1 MKKGAALVSLVL
13 VLALT
18 AALAVPAAASSG
30 TESITVTCRAIKI
43 FVDGTAVIPTD
54 AAGNPVEPFICDG
67 TTYLPVRAVARA
79 LGLSVAWDEG
89 TGTVSLTSGGTADP
103 GSGTAAATNGT
114 KTITVTRRDIRIA
127 IDGAV
132 ITPTDAAGAAVEP
145 FIYDGTTYLPVRA
158 VASALGVAVGWDE
171 ATSSVYLGAQPQKMV
186 WLLQSET
193 EYYAD
198 GTVKREAS
206 YTYDADWRCTAI
218 ASHFPGDPDSDNTV
232 TRTYDEAGNVIFE
245 DFGDGYSRYAYD
257 DAGNLV
263 SDKYY
268 YGGSMVEWLFAYD
281 DAGRLSLK
289 TTQEKDKVVTTAAY
303 TYDARGDLV
312 RIVADYPE
320 NPGYDYEQDYTYTYG
335 DGGRLTSLGCAYTG
349 GYVYGTFQMYYYDDA
364 GRLAVE
370 YQYWVDGGEKTYY
383 DTNRYT
389 YDEAG
394 NLSSVT
400 YDSGGISYTYV
411 AVTL

>member
-1 MKKGAALVSLVL
+1 MTG
-13 VLALT
+13 
-18 AALAVPAAASSG
+18 
-30 TESITVTCRAIKI
+30 RR
-43 FVDGTAVIPTD
+43 
-54 AAGNPVEPFICDG
+54 IC
-67 TTYLPVRAVARA
+67 P
-79 LGLSVAWDEG
+79 
-89 TGTVSLTSGGTADP
+89 
-103 GSGTAAATNGT
+103 
-114 KTITVTRRDIRIA
+114 
-127 IDGAV
+127 
-132 ITPTDAAGAAVEP
+132 
-145 FIYDGTTYLPVRA
+145 
-158 VASALGVAVGWDE
+158 SALGVAVGWDE

>member
-158 VASALGVAVGWDE
+158 
-171 ATSSVYLGAQPQKMV
+171 
-186 WLLQSET
+186 
-193 EYYAD
+193 
-198 GTVKREAS
+198 R
-206 YTYDADWRCTAI
+206 R
-218 ASHFPGDPDSDNTV
+218 
-232 TRTYDEAGNVIFE
+232 
-245 DFGDGYSRYAYD
+245 
-257 DAGNLV
+257 
-263 SDKYY
+263 
-268 YGGSMVEWLFAYD
+268 
-281 DAGRLSLK
+281 GR
-289 TTQEKDKVVTTAAY
+289 
-303 TYDARGDLV
+303 GM
-312 RIVADYPE
+312 
-320 NPGYDYEQDYTYTYG
+320 G
-335 DGGRLTSLGCAYTG
+335 
-349 GYVYGTFQMYYYDDA
+349 
-364 GRLAVE
+364 
-370 YQYWVDGGEKTYY
+370 
-383 DTNRYT
+383 
-389 YDEAG
+389 
-394 NLSSVT
+394 
-400 YDSGGISYTYV
+400 
-411 AVTL
+411 